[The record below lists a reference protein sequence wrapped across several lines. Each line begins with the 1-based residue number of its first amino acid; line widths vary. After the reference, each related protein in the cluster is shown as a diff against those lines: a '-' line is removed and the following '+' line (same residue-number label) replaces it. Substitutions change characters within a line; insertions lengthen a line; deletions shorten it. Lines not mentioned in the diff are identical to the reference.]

1 MIFRYG
7 PFGNEVSRVL
17 GGGLV
22 PGLFQFNL
30 SLQLLLFFKFND
42 FEIVAIVAHLSLSEM
57 KLKAVRSRV
66 LIVDIVTFDGH
77 ALSALVDMIA
87 NFYIYEI
94 VFKLNGVN

>member
-1 MIFRYG
+1 M
-7 PFGNEVSRVL
+7 L

-57 KLKAVRSRV
+57 KLK
-66 LIVDIVTFDGH
+66 
-77 ALSALVDMIA
+77 
-87 NFYIYEI
+87 E
-94 VFKLNGVN
+94 